1 MSRFLSSLCLKCSG
15 NRYSEG
21 HKDGWYLMTKYLRPA
36 ETAHSFLQSWPLA
49 VWVFL
54 LAGGW
59 TLQEICAGLLIILI
73 LSYCKQWLR
82 RCAVIRSFLCKL
94 HFAPPWELVVQH
106 QYSGCPHPI
115 MVHRYTKMIK
125 ANCEKMSQQSI
136 TPADWSTALTQ
147 GGHWGLQWWIGV

>member
-1 MSRFLSSLCLKCSG
+1 MGFECVKVFILILRRAQGRVILDDKMPTTCWNSTFL
-15 NRYSEG
+15 
-21 HKDGWYLMTKYLRPA
+21 PA
-36 ETAHSFLQSWPLA
+36 SWPLA
-49 VWVFL
+49 VWIFV

-73 LSYCKQWLR
+73 LSYCKQWL
-82 RCAVIRSFLCKL
+82 CQCSVILSFLCKL

-106 QYSGCPHPI
+106 QYSGCSHPT

-136 TPADWSTALTQ
+136 TSADWWMALTQ
-147 GGHWGLQWWIGV
+147 AGRWGLQWWICV